1 MLWASYAERLPLP
14 GGPPYANDD
23 MPRCPAR
30 RAAGAPS
37 RYAHA
42 RVEGTLWVP
51 ETPARLVYAF
61 PACAR
66 AGGTHRRALALDT
79 SDSLSSCLRVRGG
92 EGGLHCEEGAAARGA
107 PAAGADG
114 LGLRS
119 HRAGLRPQGLRGWE
133 PKRFD
138 CEREGF
144 WGDEKFG
151 ANSLSQDG
159 QMVQQSTP
167 RQSAACARVRAR
179 GTCLLICGAR
189 VDPSC
194 SACL

>member
-42 RVEGTLWVP
+42 RVEGTLLGAP
-51 ETPARLVYAF
+51 EAPTLFVYAF

-79 SDSLSSCLRVRGG
+79 SDFLSSCLRVRGG

-107 PAAGADG
+107 PAAGANS
-114 LGLRS
+114 LGSRS
-119 HRAGLRPQGLRGWE
+119 HRAALRPQGLR
-133 PKRFD
+133 
-138 CEREGF
+138 
-144 WGDEKFG
+144 
-151 ANSLSQDG
+151 LS
-159 QMVQQSTP
+159 VSP
-167 RQSAACARVRAR
+167 WV
-179 GTCLLICGAR
+179 GTKAM
-189 VDPSC
+189 
-194 SACL
+194 